1 MEKKRNVKFKKII
14 AILCI
19 FVVLESYFSY
29 FAQIAIATNEAL
41 LGTENDSET
50 LLNDEQNPDDLPFEQ
65 NDSSVD
71 PLLGGKEESNE
82 EEPTENEVITTG
94 EENLEGE
101 TEELPEETAID
112 DELADEENQNEEPI
126 EELVEELPEESIEE
140 SSDEVEEEPYVE
152 PEVSVEVTSE
162 NASIYKG
169 FLYANATSELRY
181 ATNYNTIDVVTIVG
195 GKNIK
200 SLTVQDEPDKI
211 QLITSQKIALKDDM
225 HYRKTRVSV
234 DEFNNILGEDGY
246 ITVYTPEGEIIGFIN
261 KDCPIVNNEYIFEYP
276 MYLTSV
282 KFEMQ
287 SIQADGTIS
296 IKNDKSIKET
306 SDFSRNQISLFATI
320 NTITQVGLYVG
331 EELRSSSAE
340 GNINLEETESRMTLD
355 VDTDTL
361 SVEDKND
368 VTINVTLKTDE
379 ERYDLF
385 ENPIVDLEFPSAV
398 EEVEVTGITLLYKN
412 GLSIDNWNITT
423 NSMGRKVLRI
433 NLAGSQLE
441 YTPGA
446 VQEGTTIVAYTELD
460 VNRLTADTS
469 ENLRMTYSNKDTVRK
484 TYSLEGRDSE
494 DISFSFVGRQELV
507 RAMEIKTSDENVA
520 TSYDEETEKIQI
532 ETNKEQIVTIT
543 SSIVNNYEAT
553 LDDVVIIGRIPFV
566 GNKDGNGNDLGTNF
580 DTKLQNAIS
589 TTGVIADVYYSEDGL
604 AEANSDSWREDLDN
618 LENYKSYKIV
628 IREKTLAKGERLSF
642 EYHLVVPEDVGYNA
656 KGCSCYEVFYKIDT
670 QSYSSA
676 CFTGMYTETKEI
688 EMEDIDEEARQKL
701 AELTVG
707 TQVSQCGIILGE
719 LDKVY
724 ERQILKYTVVVRN
737 TSNVT
742 AKNVVLRCNAENA
755 NLYDW
760 DYVENESGMDE
771 TTRHVR
777 YLREFTQEEK
787 EYSEFEIGDLE
798 PGDSKTVEYQVI
810 VRDLS
815 EIENP
820 EVYGKINIKYDDT
833 IEKNVETIKNS
844 IEEALLEVR
853 VGYANTETL
862 EDIDTSTEKQFK
874 AYIETKNITE
884 TELRD
889 VDLVLVLPK
898 LLEFDKNSYY
908 YGTSELTPKIEK
920 SEESE
925 FVTFKIPSI
934 KSKDTQRFYLVTK
947 TSNIDLE
954 KASEQIEIYGYA
966 QTDNNKYYSNKYTKT
981 LHQGKTKLEYVFTSD
996 ISTDVVL
1003 QHEDELT
1010 YILDLNNV
1018 GKIRTGYFSITDN
1031 LPNGLEI
1038 VEVKLLKGEEEEIIE
1053 PSNYNK
1059 VVINMQMLVGE
1070 SVKLVIKTRVNERD
1084 FSRDQEFIENQ
1095 IKINGGFLDGF
1106 ETQVIAHRIKNYNVT
1121 SEAPNELS
1129 EYENNEEYEIEYDDP
1144 NHSHSHNHNTDNHN
1158 NPATENTGVQEGNE
1172 YSNEPQPSGV
1182 IAYYISGVAW
1192 IDGNQDG
1199 ARQANEKMKEGVVAT
1214 LYKANS
1220 NGGLDT
1226 SRVIG
1231 ETATD
1236 SDGRYTFKN
1245 VENGN
1250 YIVVFDYNSSKYKL
1264 TKYQVSTAKSTEN
1277 SDAISKAVTINGE
1290 LQILGITDVL
1300 TVNQSSLMS
1309 VDIGLVDKA
1318 SFDLSLTKVVSSV
1331 TVKNDKGTQVYN
1343 YENSDNA
1350 RLEIRSKYYKSSVL
1364 DIEYK
1369 FIVQNEGDV
1378 SGYVNKVVDYLPDN
1392 VQVVLNS
1399 SPGWY
1404 IGSDNG
1410 LYYTGLLNKEI
1421 GPGEEEEFT
1430 LVLRKNLE
1438 DGEAVK
1444 LENGAEIV
1452 EATNNLGLVDK
1463 DSLESNKMEKE
1474 DDYGIAILTVSVSTG
1489 NTIQYIAVI
1498 LIIIIMISVTIMMI
1512 IKFKNTKKIYR

>member
-41 LGTENDSET
+41 LGAENNSET

-112 DELADEENQNEEPI
+112 DELADEENQYEEPI
-126 EELVEELPEESIEE
+126 EEQVEELPEEPIEE
-140 SSDEVEEEPYVE
+140 SNDEVEEEPYVE

-200 SLTVQDEPDKI
+200 SLTIQDEPDKI

-225 HYRKTRVSV
+225 YYRKTRVSV
-234 DEFNNILGEDGY
+234 DEFNNIFGEEGY
-246 ITVYTPEGEIIGFIN
+246 ITVYTPEGEIVGFIN

-276 MYLTSV
+276 MHLTSV

-287 SIQADGTIS
+287 FIQADGTIS

-368 VTINVTLKTDE
+368 VTINVTLRTDE

-385 ENPIVDLEFPSAV
+385 ENPTVDLEFPSAV

-494 DISFSFVGRQELV
+494 DVSFSFVGRQELV
-507 RAMEIKTSDENVA
+507 RAMEIKTSDENIA

-553 LDDVVIIGRIPFV
+553 LDDVVIVGRIPFV

-604 AEANSDSWREDLDN
+604 AEVNSDSWREDLDN

-642 EYHLVVPEDVGYNA
+642 EYHLVVSEDVGYNA

-707 TQVSQCGIILGE
+707 TQVSQCGVILGE

-737 TSNVT
+737 TSNVI
-742 AKNVVLRCNAENA
+742 ANNVVLRCNAENS

-760 DYVENESGMDE
+760 DYIENETGMDE
-771 TTRHVR
+771 LTRNVR
-777 YLREFTQEEK
+777 YLREFTSEEK
-787 EYSEFEIGDLE
+787 EYTEFTIDSLE
-798 PGDSKTVEYQVI
+798 PGENNTFEYQVI

-815 EIENP
+815 EIETP
-820 EVYGKINIKYDDT
+820 EVYGKIQIRYDGT
-833 IEKNVETIKNS
+833 IEKNVETIKNGV
-844 IEEALLEVR
+844 EEALLEVR
-853 VGYANTETL
+853 VGYANTETIEDL
-862 EDIDTSTEKQFK
+862 EIATQKQFK
-874 AYIETKNITE
+874 AYLEVKNISGN
-884 TELRD
+884 ELKD
-889 VDLVLVLPK
+889 IDLVFILPK
-898 LLEFDKNSYY
+898 TLEFDENSYY
-908 YGTSELTPKIEK
+908 YGTRDLPISIEK
-920 SEESE
+920 TGENKFVIFRISSMEANISE
-925 FVTFKIPSI
+925 KY
-934 KSKDTQRFYLVTK
+934 YLITK
-947 TSNIDLE
+947 TSDIDIKKE
-954 KASEQIEIYGYA
+954 SEQIEIYSYA
-966 QTDNNKYYSNKYTKT
+966 QVDNIKYYSNKYTKT
-981 LHQGKTKLEYVFTSD
+981 LHQGKTKLDYLFTSD
-996 ISTDVVL
+996 VSTDVVL
-1003 QHEDELT
+1003 KHMDELT

-1018 GKIRTGYFSITDN
+1018 GKIGTAFFAIQDE
-1031 LPNGLEI
+1031 LPNGLE
-1038 VEVKLLKGEEEEIIE
+1038 VTEVKLLRGEKEEIIK
-1053 PSNYNK
+1053 STAYNK
-1059 VVINMQMLVGE
+1059 VFFNMQMSPNE
-1070 SVKLVIKTRVNERD
+1070 SVKLIIKTKVEARE
-1084 FSRDQEFIENQ
+1084 FKKDQEFIENQ
-1095 IKINGGFLDGF
+1095 IVINGGNFEDL
-1106 ETQVIAHRIKNYNVT
+1106 ETQVITHRIENYNVT
-1121 SEAPNELS
+1121 IEIPENTNQHNHQHQETQPNE
-1129 EYENNEEYEIEYDDP
+1129 
-1144 NHSHSHNHNTDNHN
+1144 
-1158 NPATENTGVQEGNE
+1158 TENMDNSMPGNN
-1172 YSNEPQPSGV
+1172 YVPGGNYTPHA
-1182 IAYYISGVAW
+1182 ITYYISGAAW
-1192 IDGNQDG
+1192 IDHNQDG
-1199 ARQANEKMKEGVVAT
+1199 TRQSDEKMKEGVVAT
-1214 LYKANS
+1214 LYQANS

-1226 SRVIG
+1226 SKAIG
-1231 ETATD
+1231 ETSTD
-1236 SDGRYTFKN
+1236 SEGRYTFRN
-1245 VENGN
+1245 VESGN
-1250 YIVVFDYNSSKYKL
+1250 YIIVFDYNSAKYKL
-1264 TKYQVSTAKSTEN
+1264 TN
-1277 SDAISKAVTINGE
+1277 
-1290 LQILGITDVL
+1290 
-1300 TVNQSSLMS
+1300 
-1309 VDIGLVDKA
+1309 
-1318 SFDLSLTKVVSSV
+1318 
-1331 TVKNDKGTQVYN
+1331 
-1343 YENSDNA
+1343 
-1350 RLEIRSKYYKSSVL
+1350 
-1364 DIEYK
+1364 
-1369 FIVQNEGDV
+1369 
-1378 SGYVNKVVDYLPDN
+1378 
-1392 VQVVLNS
+1392 
-1399 SPGWY
+1399 
-1404 IGSDNG
+1404 
-1410 LYYTGLLNKEI
+1410 
-1421 GPGEEEEFT
+1421 
-1430 LVLRKNLE
+1430 
-1438 DGEAVK
+1438 
-1444 LENGAEIV
+1444 
-1452 EATNNLGLVDK
+1452 
-1463 DSLESNKMEKE
+1463 
-1474 DDYGIAILTVSVSTG
+1474 
-1489 NTIQYIAVI
+1489 
-1498 LIIIIMISVTIMMI
+1498 
-1512 IKFKNTKKIYR
+1512 IK